1 MIFLVK
7 NNGLCASIALFALL
21 HNIRV
26 CDRAT
31 TTASKIREIRKIM
44 SEIIGFRQEG
54 GEIIDLQS
62 IALERGES
70 LATLREKLQKHSI
83 DTSAYGEAIH
93 FDNSAN
99 ALAIIRHSCAHLL
112 AQAIKQLYP
121 DAKFFVGPVVEEGF
135 YYDFKTSSKIGEEDL
150 EKIQARM
157 KELAKSG
164 DMIEKSVISRAQ
176 AQERFKDDELKCA
189 VMSNIVGDSF
199 GLYAQGDFVD
209 LCRGPH
215 LPSTKLLHSFTLTKL
230 AGAYL
235 GGDESAEMLVRIY
248 GIAFADKESLKSYL
262 HQLEEAKKRDHR
274 KLGQEM
280 GLFTFDEQLGA
291 GLPIW
296 LPAGARLR
304 RRIEELLT
312 RALIMREYEPVRAP
326 EILKSEVWKISG
338 HYDNYKENM
347 YFTSIDDVEY
357 GIKPMNCV
365 GHIKVYQHSKRS
377 YRELPL
383 RFYEYG
389 VVHRHEKSGVLHGL
403 LRVREF
409 TQDDAH
415 IFCMPSQIEAEV
427 HSILDFTRKIMGA
440 FGFSYEM
447 ELSTRPEKSIGD
459 DAVWEITTNALRS
472 ALESSQIPY
481 NVDEG
486 GGAFYG
492 PKIDIK
498 ITDAIGR
505 KWQCGTIQ
513 VDMNLPE
520 RFGLEY
526 IDENNQPKQPVMLHR
541 AILGSFERFCAIL
554 CEHFGGE
561 FPFAIA
567 PTQVVIIPISSEQ
580 QDYARHIQ
588 LALRHIGVYAE
599 ISDKNET
606 LSKRV
611 RTAEKQRVPM
621 IAIIGAKE
629 VESKMLAVRDR
640 RAKEQSN
647 MTEGE
652 FIAMIESKKEEV
664 SF

>member
-1 MIFLVK
+1 M
-7 NNGLCASIALFALL
+7 
-21 HNIRV
+21 

-44 SEIIGFRQEG
+44 SEIIGFKQEG

-248 GIAFADKESLKSYL
+248 GVAFADKESLKSYL

-274 KLGQEM
+274 KLGQEL

-459 DAVWEITTNALRS
+459 DAVWEIATNALRS

-520 RFGLEY
+520 RFSLEY

-647 MTEGE
+647 MTERE

>member
-1 MIFLVK
+1 M
-7 NNGLCASIALFALL
+7 
-21 HNIRV
+21 

-274 KLGQEM
+274 KLGQEL

-459 DAVWEITTNALRS
+459 DAVWEIATNALRS

>member
-1 MIFLVK
+1 M
-7 NNGLCASIALFALL
+7 
-21 HNIRV
+21 

-93 FDNSAN
+93 FDNSAP

-164 DMIEKSVISRAQ
+164 DMIEKSVISRVQ

-459 DAVWEITTNALRS
+459 DAVWEIATNALRS

-513 VDMNLPE
+513 VDMNLPN
-520 RFGLEY
+520 RFCLEY

>member
-1 MIFLVK
+1 M
-7 NNGLCASIALFALL
+7 
-21 HNIRV
+21 

-93 FDNSAN
+93 FDNSAP

-459 DAVWEITTNALRS
+459 DAVWEIATNALRS

-513 VDMNLPE
+513 VDMNLPN
-520 RFGLEY
+520 RFCLEY

>member
-1 MIFLVK
+1 M
-7 NNGLCASIALFALL
+7 
-21 HNIRV
+21 

-459 DAVWEITTNALRS
+459 DAVWEIATNALRS

-611 RTAEKQRVPM
+611 RNAEKQRVPM

>member
-1 MIFLVK
+1 M
-7 NNGLCASIALFALL
+7 
-21 HNIRV
+21 

-135 YYDFKTSSKIGEEDL
+135 YYDFKTSTKIGEEDL

-274 KLGQEM
+274 KLGQEL

-459 DAVWEITTNALRS
+459 DAVWEIATNALRS

-513 VDMNLPE
+513 VDMNLPN
-520 RFGLEY
+520 RFCLEY